1 MQFLLRVLGVFVAV
15 VVCVYLLPGI
25 AVVGGDSQ
33 FVSIA
38 IIALI
43 ISVLNCTVKPLL
55 QLLGA
60 PITIISLGVFYLIIN
75 AALLCLAASI
85 GNAVFDAGFYI
96 NNFADAFIGSI
107 IISLVSALMN
117 AITGAND

>member
-25 AVVGGDSQ
+25 TVMAGDSQ

-38 IIALI
+38 LIALI

-96 NNFADAFIGSI
+96 NNFADAFVGSI

-117 AITGAND
+117 AITGASE

>member
-25 AVVGGDSQ
+25 TVMADDSQ

-38 IIALI
+38 LIALI

-75 AALLCLAASI
+75 AVLLCLAASI
-85 GNAVFDAGFYI
+85 GNAVFDTGFYI
-96 NNFADAFIGSI
+96 SNFADAFLGAI
-107 IISLVSALMN
+107 IISLVSAIMN